1 MNIVSNWKKILP
13 LIGVLVL
20 VVLIWKIDIN
30 KIWMVT
36 KQINIR
42 YLLILPITIITILI
56 LQALKWQ
63 CILIK
68 QEFNIR
74 FKEVF
79 KITWISFFYATITP
93 GRLGNL
99 IKMSYLKDTTENSVV
114 ECSTSVLVD
123 KFLDAVVL
131 FLFAL
136 IGAYLLIDK
145 FSGVF
150 ILIAGIFIIL
160 IVSISFFHDKARTK
174 SFLKLVF
181 AFVMTEKMK
190 NKFGEPFEVFFE
202 SMPAKRWLILPLV
215 LTILTWV
222 VIFSESFIIAKSLHI
237 QMSFMTFIFLMPLGT
252 VAGLIPISISGL
264 GTREA
269 VLVSVFV
276 LYGIAP
282 EKVMSMSLVG
292 LILCAYIPAFAGW
305 VFSFQKSK

>member
-1 MNIVSNWKKILP
+1 MKIASNWKNILP
-13 LIGVLVL
+13 LIGVSVL

-30 KIWMVT
+30 NIWMVT
-36 KQINIR
+36 KQIDIR
-42 YLLILPITIITILI
+42 YFLILPITIITILI

-68 QEFNIR
+68 QGFNIG

-93 GRLGNL
+93 GRIGNL
-99 IKMSYLKDTTENSVV
+99 IKMSYLKDKTENSIV

-131 FLFAL
+131 FSFAL
-136 IGAYLLIDK
+136 IGAYLLIEK
-145 FSGVF
+145 VSSLF

-174 SFLKLVF
+174 SFIKL
-181 AFVMTEKMK
+181 AFGFVVTEKMK

-202 SMPAKRWLILPLV
+202 SMPAKRCLILPLILTV
-215 LTILTWV
+215 LTWLI
-222 VIFSESFIIAKSLHI
+222 IYSQSFIIARSLHI
-237 QMSFMTFIFLMPLGT
+237 QISFLTFIFLVPLGT

-269 VLVSVFV
+269 VLVSIFL

-282 EKVMSMSLVG
+282 EKIVSMSLVG
-292 LILCAYIPAFAGW
+292 LILGAYIPAFAGW
-305 VFSFQKSK
+305 VFSFQTSK